1 MGTRKAKH
9 TAAEFSR
16 REFLLTVGAGTP
28 SLSLVAREAL
38 ESASAPPKSGAAVA
52 SSKFTPIDL
61 RSFFTA
67 STRDF
72 GPREQAWAL
81 GGDCTKDLLIR
92 VPRGKRGLR
101 GIPFTLGPEDLDS
114 KGWIVLST
122 KSDSAAVA
130 QVEIPLQQNAHFLC
144 LASFCDFDENEE
156 PGPGKDVFQQIGQRL
171 AVVTLIYDDGTTHV
185 APIRRR
191 FESNAVDEPWGHNSF
206 AAAPPGEMHGT
217 RLTDPLETG
226 TDWGTLQTSLTGGM
240 GEAPGMGILW
250 ICALENPQPDRTIKA
265 VRLEAAGED
274 SLVVCGL
281 TLFQRPENPLRF
293 EPRNLYRVTLAE
305 VGVSEAKRWR
315 VEIDLGWH
323 GRTFT
328 LPDFQPDAWLASP
341 AVGLGEV
348 ARYDPNACH
357 LYIEFTANAT
367 ATLTLHDTKT
377 GKRYTFEL
385 AKVFAGGEA
394 EASEGGGHIEIAEPG
409 HRWVHGRV
417 VDPDTKK
424 PTPVRLAFRSKEGRY
439 IPPYGHRAEI
449 NDGWFQDYGADVKL
463 NDTSFAY
470 VDGTFQVELP
480 TGEVYLEMTKGFEY
494 QAVRRKLEIQP
505 GQRELTVEIP
515 RLTNLRAQGWVTAD
529 THTHFLSPTTGVL
542 EAQAEG
548 LNLINLLAAQWG
560 DLFTNVGDIPFGP
573 VVSQDRETMVW
584 VGSENRQHLLGHI
597 GLEGIRGKP
606 VFPMSA
612 DGPSESLLGEPLWT
626 SLAEWAETCRQQKGL
641 AVAVHF
647 PYPTGEIAADII
659 LGKIDAVEI
668 WPRDEPTMHPK
679 TIEQFDNLRY
689 LDWYHYLNCGYR
701 LPAVG
706 GTDKMG
712 ANIPVGTN
720 RVYAYLG
727 REEFNFPNFA
737 KAVRAGNTFATTGP
751 LLIFQAD
758 GQPPGAEITL
768 ATGGGTIE
776 VSAEAQCFVPF
787 HRLEVVYNG
796 KVVASREE
804 SAGAQAM
811 HLSEKIKLPGPGW
824 LAARCASQ
832 LGPTTTWHLKIAA
845 HTSPVYVRV
854 PGRELFSP
862 EAASY
867 FLRLIDGSQLY
878 VETLATRPDPDTFA
892 KIRKVFTDARGML
905 HRRMHQHGIPH

>member
-1 MGTRKAKH
+1 MDTPRPKYPAF
-9 TAAEFSR
+9 EFSR
-16 REFLLTVGAGTP
+16 REFLLSLGAGAPT
-28 SLSLVAREAL
+28 LSLVAGEARGL
-38 ESASAPPKSGAAVA
+38 ASAAPMPEAAEA
-52 SSKFTPIDL
+52 SSKFTPLDL
-61 RSFFTA
+61 KPFFTT
-67 STRDF
+67 SSRDF
-72 GPREQAWAL
+72 GPREGAWTL
-81 GGDCTKDLLIR
+81 GGDCEKDLLIR
-92 VPRGKRGLR
+92 VARGKRDLR
-101 GIPFTLGPEDLDS
+101 GIPFTLGPEDLDA

-122 KSDSAAVA
+122 KSGPAAVA
-130 QVEIPLQQNAHFLC
+130 RVEIPLQQKAHFLC
-144 LASFCDFDENEE
+144 VASFCDFDENEE
-156 PGPGKDVFQQIGQRL
+156 PGPGKDVFQKVGQWL
-171 AVVTLIYDDGTTHV
+171 ANVTLIYDDDTTHV

-191 FESNAVDEPWGHNSF
+191 FESNAVDAPWGHSSF
-206 AAAPPGEMHGT
+206 AAVPPGETHGT
-217 RLTDPLETG
+217 SLADALERG
-226 TDWGTLQTSLTGGM
+226 IDWGNLQTSETGGM
-240 GEAPGMGILW
+240 GGGPALGIIW
-250 ICALENPQPDRTIKA
+250 VCALENPQPDRMLKA

-274 SLVVCGL
+274 SVVVCGL
-281 TLFQRPENPLRF
+281 TLFHRPEYPLRF
-293 EPRNLYRVTLAE
+293 EPRNLYRVTFAE
-305 VGVSEAKRWR
+305 VVVEEAKRWR
-315 VEIDLGWH
+315 VEIDLGWQA
-323 GRTFT
+323 RTFT
-328 LPDFQPDAWLASP
+328 LPEFQPADWLASP

-348 ARYDPNACH
+348 AKYDPAARH
-357 LYIEFTANAT
+357 LYIEFTANAA
-367 ATLTLHDTKT
+367 ATLTLQNTKT

-385 AKVFAGGEA
+385 AKVFASGEA

-409 HRWVHGRV
+409 RRWIHGRV

-470 VDGTFQVELP
+470 VDGSFQVELP
-480 TGEVYLEMTKGFEY
+480 SGEVYLEMTKGFEY

-515 RLTNLRAQGWVTAD
+515 RLTNLRAKGWVTAD

-573 VVSQDRETMVW
+573 VVSPDRETMVW
-584 VGSENRQHLLGHI
+584 VGSENRQHLLGHM
-597 GLEGIRGKP
+597 GLEGVRGKP

-612 DGPSESLLGEPLWT
+612 DGPSESLVGEPLWT
-626 SLAEWAETCRQQKGL
+626 SLAEWADTCRQRHGL
-641 AVAVHF
+641 TVAVHF

-668 WPRDEPTMHPK
+668 WPRDEPSRHSK

-706 GTDKMG
+706 GTDKMA
-712 ANIPVGTN
+712 ANIPAGTN

-727 REEFNFPNFA
+727 QEEFNFPNFA

-751 LLIFQAD
+751 LLFFHAD
-758 GQPPGAEITL
+758 GHPPGGEITL
-768 ATGGGTIE
+768 GAGGGTVE
-776 VSAEAQCFVPF
+776 VSAEARCFVPF
-787 HRLEVVYNG
+787 HRLEVIYNG
-796 KVVASREE
+796 KVVAAREE
-804 SAGAQAM
+804 PAGAQAI

-832 LGPTTTWHLKIAA
+832 LGPTTSWRLKIAA

-854 PGRELFSP
+854 PGRELFSA

-867 FLRLIDGSQLY
+867 FLQLIDGSQLY
-878 VETLATRPDPDTFA
+878 VETLATRPDPETFA
-892 KIRKVFTDARGML
+892 RIRKIFTDARAKL
-905 HRRMHQHGIPH
+905 HSRMHRHGIPH